1 MVSTETIRTD
11 LAARGFHNIV
21 AWTRGVDLDVFTPR
35 QPGSTADDA
44 ARPIFIYVGRVAV
57 EKNIK
62 AVLKLD
68 LPGAKWVVGG
78 GPILEKL
85 KARYPDVRFTGHKHG
100 EELAALY
107 RAADVFV
114 FPSRTDTFGLALLE
128 ALASGVPVAAY
139 PEPGPLDVIGT
150 SRTGALDDD
159 LDRAIARALE
169 IPRQRC
175 RAHAETFSW
184 RSSALQFL
192 ANLKPAATPI
202 TAEAAE

>member
-1 MVSTETIRTD
+1 VVGDGPQLANFRQRYPEVCFTGARFGED
-11 LAARGFHNIV
+11 LARHYVCG
-21 AWTRGVDLDVFTPR
+21 DV
-35 QPGSTADDA
+35 
-44 ARPIFIYVGRVAV
+44 
-57 EKNIK
+57 
-62 AVLKLD
+62 L
-68 LPGAKWVVGG
+68 
-78 GPILEKL
+78 
-85 KARYPDVRFTGHKHG
+85 
-100 EELAALY
+100 
-107 RAADVFV
+107 V

-128 ALASGVPVAAY
+128 ALASVVPVDAY

-159 LDRAIARALE
+159 LARAIARALE